1 MKKTRKVTTLFNE
14 DLVNKN
20 LISNKTKTKNN
31 NILMYDKT
39 KTTNINILLNRVK
52 MDQKNDF
59 RKKLNFF
66 SILTLCLV
74 LVTSYSY
81 FI

>member
-39 KTTNINILLNRVK
+39 KTTNVNILLNRVRLDK
-52 MDQKNDF
+52 KKVF
-59 RKKLNFF
+59 RKKL
-66 SILTLCLV
+66 ILLTLLV
-74 LVTSYSY
+74 STISIGIIHL
-81 FI
+81 IL